1 MKRFVIA
8 CFASIACILGLAQS
22 QPNFKIATTSFKKD
36 TVLVTKFGAVAN
48 GSFVNTSA
56 INAAINFMH
65 KKGGGVVVIPKG
77 QWLTGPIVL
86 KSNVNLHVQKSAL
99 LVFTSDFSQY
109 PLVVSSFEG
118 VEAARCQSPISA
130 ENQTNIAITGE
141 GIINGNGIYWRPLKK
156 EKLSEAEWK
165 RHLQVYGGALTE
177 DKKTWYPSQAAAN
190 ASKAKDIGKLVNGKK
205 LQDFENIKDF
215 LRPNML
221 RISGCSKVLVQGVT
235 FENSPAWTTH
245 FLMSKDITITGM
257 KVKNPWWGT
266 NTDAIDLE
274 SCSNAIL
281 EDCVFDT
288 GDDGITIKS
297 GRDEDG
303 RKRGMPTQNIII
315 KNCTVYHAHGGFV
328 IGSEMSGGAK
338 NIYIS
343 DCTFIGSDIGLRF
356 KTVRGRGGVVENIY
370 AHNVN
375 MKDIVG
381 EAILFDM
388 YYAAVDPIKI
398 NNEEGAKIVVEKFP
412 VTEATPQF
420 QHFYFDNIV
429 CDGASKA
436 VFVRGLPEMHIKDVN
451 LDGLF
456 MKSRQGIQIEEAT
469 GVNIKNASIQIQEQ
483 GPMLSLQNADQIN
496 IDTISLKKL
505 NPVASN
511 TAEKFAATLM
521 QIWPDSFAVK
531 PGGKARWSYDQGV
544 ILKGMDALWN
554 ATGDAQYFRYMQNAM
569 DYYVKEDGSIYDY
582 KPDDFNLD
590 HLNNGKTL
598 ITLYQV
604 TGKEKYKKAID
615 LLYTQLKSQPR
626 NTLGGFWHKKI
637 YPNQMWLDGLYM
649 GAGFYAQ
656 YAAAFN
662 DTAAFADI
670 TRQFVLAEQY
680 TRDEQTGLLYH
691 AWDESKQ
698 QKWANPTNGKSPH
711 IWGRAMGWY
720 GMALVD
726 ALDYYPENNRGRDS
740 LVQILQRW
748 TKAIIAVQD
757 TKDGLWLDI
766 LDAPTDTRNYK
777 EASASSMF
785 TRVLLKAIRKG
796 YIQQDYVS
804 NAKKAYAGILST
816 FIENAGGFVNLKGT
830 VSVSGL
836 GGNPYRDGSL
846 DYYFKEPVV
855 VNDPKGMGA
864 FLQCAV
870 EATYAQANP
879 KHPTILLDAF
889 YNNEI
894 KKNSLGIDARWH
906 YAWEDIS
913 NGGFG
918 MLGKQFENKGAQLK
932 TLTTA
937 PAALA
942 LSKAAVYIVVDP
954 DNIKDNPSP
963 NYMNAKDAAIISDWV
978 KAGGVLVL
986 LANDSANCDLT
997 HLNILAEKFGI
1008 QFTNE
1013 SVNMVKGNAFEMGTA
1028 FPAQGNEVLKMGTKI
1043 YVKEVSAVNLQSMAK
1058 PMAIAG
1064 DKTVAAVTAYGK
1076 GQVIAVGDP
1085 WLYNEYVDGRKLPFG
1100 FQNFEAMSEM
1110 VNWILTKANDNNK

>member
-1 MKRFVIA
+1 MKRLIIA
-8 CFASIACILGLAQS
+8 CLASISCIFGVAQN
-22 QPNFKIATTSFKKD
+22 QPNFKVATTSFKKD
-36 TVLVTKFGAVAN
+36 TVFIGKFGAIAN
-48 GSFVNTSA
+48 GDFLNTHA
-56 INAAINFMH
+56 INAAINFIN

-77 QWLTGPIVL
+77 EWVTGPIVL
-86 KSNVNLHVQKSAL
+86 KSNVNLHLDKGAL

-141 GIINGNGIYWRPLKK
+141 GIINGNGMYWRPLKK
-156 EKLSEAEWK
+156 EKLSDAEWK
-165 RHLQVYGGALTE
+165 RHLQVYGGALTD
-177 DKKTWYPSQAAAN
+177 DKKTWYPSKAAAD
-190 ASKAKDIGKLVNGKK
+190 ASKGKDIGKLVDGKK

-221 RISGCSKVLVQGVT
+221 RISGCSKVLVENVT

-245 FLMSKDITITGM
+245 FLMSKDLTIKGM
-257 KVKNPWWGT
+257 RVKNPWWGT

-303 RKRGMPTQNIII
+303 RKRGMPTQNIIV
-315 KNCTVYHAHGGFV
+315 KNCTVYHSHGGFV

-370 AHNVN
+370 AHNIN

-381 EAILFDM
+381 EAVLFDM
-388 YYAAVDPIKI
+388 YYAAVDPIKL
-398 NNEEGAKIVVEKFP
+398 NNEDGPKVVVEKFP

-451 LDGLF
+451 LDKLF
-456 MKSRQGIQIEEAT
+456 IKSRQGVQIEEAT
-469 GVNIKNASIQIQEQ
+469 GVSIKNSTIITKEQ
-483 GPMLSLQNADQIN
+483 GPILTTVNADNIL
-496 IDTISLKKL
+496 IDTIALKRINATATGL
-505 NPVASN
+505 
-511 TAEKFAATLM
+511 AEKFAATAM
-521 QIWPDSFAVK
+521 HIWPDSFSVK

-544 ILKGMDALWN
+544 ILRGIESLWN
-554 ATGDAQYFRYMQNAM
+554 ATGDAQYFRYLQNAM
-569 DYYVKEDGSIYDY
+569 DYYVKEDGTIYDY
-582 KPDDFNLD
+582 KPDEYNID
-590 HLNNGKTL
+590 HLNNGKL
-598 ITLYQV
+598 LLTLYQV

-615 LLYTQLKSQPR
+615 LLHQQILSHPR
-626 NTLGGFWHKKI
+626 NSLGGFWHKKI
-637 YPNQMWLDGLYM
+637 YPNQTWLDGLYM
-649 GAGFYAQ
+649 GAAFYAQ
-656 YAAAFN
+656 YASVFHDTTAFN
-662 DTAAFADI
+662 DI
-670 TRQFVLAEQY
+670 TRQFVIAEKY
-680 TRDEQTGLLYH
+680 TRDANTGLMYH

-698 QKWANPTNGKSPH
+698 QKWADPKTGMSPH
-711 IWGRAMGWY
+711 VWARAMGWY

-726 ALDYYPENNRGRDS
+726 ALDYYPENNAGRDS
-740 LVQILQRW
+740 LIQIVKRW
-748 TKAIIAVQD
+748 SAAIVKVQD
-757 TKDGLWLDI
+757 AKDGLWFDI
-766 LDAPTDTRNYK
+766 LDAPNDTRNYK

-785 TRVLLKAIRKG
+785 TRVLLKAIRHG
-796 YIQQDYVS
+796 YISGDYLLS
-804 NAKKAYAGILST
+804 AKKAYAGILKT
-816 FIENAGGFVNLKGT
+816 FIQDTNGQIDLKGT

-870 EATYAQANP
+870 EAEFTQANT
-879 KHPTILLDAF
+879 KHPIVLLDAY

-894 KKNSLGIDARWH
+894 KKDALGNDTRWH
-906 YAWEDIS
+906 YAWEELS
-913 NGGFG
+913 NGGFS
-918 MLGKQFENKGAQLK
+918 MLGKQFENRGTQLK

-937 PAALA
+937 PSASSLN
-942 LSKAAVYIVVDP
+942 KASVYLIVDP
-954 DNIKDNPSP
+954 DNIKDNPTP
-963 NYMNAKDAAIISDWV
+963 NYMSASDAATISDWV
-978 KAGGVLVL
+978 NAGGVLIL
-986 LANDSANCDLT
+986 LANDSANCDLS
-997 HLNILAEKFGI
+997 HFNILANKFGI
-1008 QFTNE
+1008 HFTNE
-1013 SVNMVKGNAFEMGTA
+1013 SINMVKGTAFEMGA
-1028 FPAQGNEVLKMGTKI
+1028 AYPVQGNGILKNGTKI
-1043 YVKEVSAVNLQSMAK
+1043 YVKEVSAMNVTAPAK
-1058 PMAIAG
+1058 SIALAG
-1064 DKTVAAVTAYGK
+1064 GKTVAAVAPFGK
-1076 GQVIAVGDP
+1076 GQVIAIGDP
-1085 WLYNEYVDGRKLPFG
+1085 WLYNEYVDGRKLPIS
-1100 FQNFEAMSEM
+1100 FQNFEAMGQI
-1110 VNWILTKANDNNK
+1110 VNWALTNSKK

>member
-1 MKRFVIA
+1 MKRLIIA
-8 CFASIACILGLAQS
+8 CLASISCIFGFAQN

-36 TVLVTKFGAVAN
+36 TVLIVKFGAISN
-48 GSFVNTSA
+48 GDFLNTHAINSA
-56 INAAINFMH
+56 IDFMH

-77 QWLTGPIVL
+77 QWVTGPIVL
-86 KSNVNLHVQKSAL
+86 KSNVNLHLNSGAL

-118 VEAARCQSPISA
+118 VDAARCQSPISA
-130 ENQTNIAITGE
+130 EKQTNIAITGQ
-141 GIINGNGIYWRPLKK
+141 GIINGNGMYWRPLKK
-156 EKLSEAEWK
+156 EKLSDAEWK

-177 DKKTWYPSQAAAN
+177 DKKTWYPSKAAVD
-190 ASKAKDIGKLVNGKK
+190 ASKSKDIGKLVDGKK

-221 RISGCSKVLVQGVT
+221 RINGCSKVLVEGVT

-245 FLMSKDITITGM
+245 FLMSDNITINGM

-281 EDCVFDT
+281 ENCVFDT

-303 RKRGMPTQNIII
+303 RKRGMPTQNIIV

-370 AHNVN
+370 AKNVN

-388 YYAAVDPIKI
+388 YYAAVDPIKL

-420 QHFYFDNIV
+420 QHFYFDNIN

-436 VFVRGLPEMHIKDVN
+436 VFVRGLPEMQIKDVN
-451 LDGLF
+451 LDHLF
-456 MKSRQGIQIEEAT
+456 IKSRQGVQIEEAN
-469 GVNIKNASIQIQEQ
+469 GVVIKNSTILTKEVGSIV
-483 GPMLSLQNADQIN
+483 SLKNAENIS
-496 IDTISLKKL
+496 IDTIALKRINAKTTRL
-505 NPVASN
+505 
-511 TAEKFAATLM
+511 AEKFAATAMHL
-521 QIWPDSFAVK
+521 WPDSFSVK

-544 ILKGMDALWN
+544 ILRGIESLWN
-554 ATGDAQYFRYMQNAM
+554 TTGDVQYFKYLQNAM

-582 KPDDFNLD
+582 KPEDFNLD
-590 HLNNGKTL
+590 HLNNGKL
-598 ITLYQV
+598 LLTLYQV

-615 LLYTQLKSQPR
+615 QLHAQIQSQPR

-649 GAGFYAQ
+649 GAAFYAQ
-656 YAAAFN
+656 YASVFH
-662 DTAAFADI
+662 DTAAFKDI
-670 TRQFVLAEQY
+670 TDQFVLAEKY
-680 TRDEQTGLLYH
+680 TRDNATGLLVH

-698 QKWANPTNGKSPH
+698 QQWADKNSGKSPH
-711 IWGRAMGWY
+711 VWARAMGWY

-726 ALDYYPENNRGRDS
+726 ALDYYPTNNVGRDI
-740 LVQILQRW
+740 LIQILQRW
-748 TKAIIAVQD
+748 SSAITKVQD
-757 TKDGLWLDI
+757 TKDGLWFDI
-766 LDAPTDTRNYK
+766 LDAPMDSRNYK

-785 TRVLLKAIRKG
+785 TRVLFKAVRHG
-796 YIQQDYVS
+796 YIGNEYLV
-804 NAKKAYAGILST
+804 NAKKAYAGILSN
-816 FIENAGGFVNLKGT
+816 FIVNDQGQINLKGT

-864 FLQCAV
+864 FLQASV
-870 EATYAQANP
+870 EAEFTQVNS
-879 KHPTILLDAF
+879 KHPIVLLDAY

-894 KKNSLGIDARWH
+894 KKDALGHDSRWH
-906 YAWEDIS
+906 YAWEDLS
-913 NGGFG
+913 NGGFS
-918 MLGKQFENKGAQLK
+918 MFGKQFENLGATLQ

-937 PAALA
+937 PTSASL
-942 LSKAAVYIVVDP
+942 KNVGVYVMVDP
-954 DNIKDNPSP
+954 DNIKDNPNP
-963 NYMNAKDAAIISDWV
+963 NYMNTTDALIISDWV
-978 KAGGVLVL
+978 KAGGVLIL

-997 HLNILAEKFGI
+997 HFNVLAEKFGI
-1008 QFTNE
+1008 HFTNE
-1013 SVNMVKGNAFEMGTA
+1013 SINMVKGNAFEMGSA
-1028 FPAQGNEVLKMGTKI
+1028 FSIQGNELIQEGTKV
-1043 YVKEVSAVNLQSMAK
+1043 YVKEVSAINLSANAK
-1058 PMAIAG
+1058 PIAKAG
-1064 DKTVAAVTAYGK
+1064 DKIVAAVSSYGK

-1085 WLYNEYVDGRKLPFG
+1085 WLYNEYVDGRKLPIH
-1100 FQNFEAMSEM
+1100 FQNFEAMQQIA
-1110 VNWILTKANDNNK
+1110 NWSLRKINK

>member
-1 MKRFVIA
+1 MKRLIIA
-8 CFASIACILGLAQS
+8 CFASISCLFGLAQK
-22 QPNFKIATTSFKKD
+22 QPNFKVAPTSFKKD
-36 TVLVTKFGAVAN
+36 TVFIEKFGAVAN
-48 GSFVNTSA
+48 GDFLNTQA
-56 INAAINFMH
+56 INAAIDFMH
-65 KKGGGVVVIPKG
+65 KKGGGVVVVSKG
-77 QWLTGPIVL
+77 QWMTGPIVL
-86 KSNVNLHVQKSAL
+86 KSNVNLHLKKNAL
-99 LVFTSDFSQY
+99 IVFTADFSQY

-130 ENQTNIAITGE
+130 VNQTNIAITGE
-141 GIINGNGIYWRPLKK
+141 GIFNGNGMYWRPLKK

-165 RHLQVYGGALTE
+165 RHLQVYGGALTD
-177 DKKTWYPSQAAAN
+177 DKKTWYPSKAAAD
-190 ASKAKDIGKLVNGKK
+190 ASKSKDIGKLVNGKK

-221 RISGCSKVLVQGVT
+221 RISGCSKVLVEGVT

-245 FLMSKDITITGM
+245 FLMSKDITVKGM
-257 KVKNPWWGT
+257 RVKNPWWGA

-303 RKRGMPTQNIII
+303 RKRGMPSQNIIV

-343 DCTFIGSDIGLRF
+343 DCSFIGSDIGLRF

-370 AHNVN
+370 AHNIN

-398 NNEEGAKIVVEKFP
+398 NSEDGTKIVVEKFP
-412 VTEATPQF
+412 VTEATPTF

-429 CDGASKA
+429 CDGAAKA
-436 VFVRGLPEMHIKDVN
+436 VFVRGIPEMRIKDVN
-451 LDGLF
+451 LSELF
-456 MKSRQGIQIEEAT
+456 IKARKGVEIEEAT
-469 GVNIKNASIQIQEQ
+469 GVSIKNSTILTKEA
-483 GPMLSLQNADQIN
+483 GPIVQLVNADSIA
-496 IDTISLKKL
+496 IDTIALKRINPSTTSL
-505 NPVASN
+505 S
-511 TAEKFAATLM
+511 EKFAATAM
-521 QIWPDSFAVK
+521 HIWPDSFSVK

-569 DYYVKEDGSIYDY
+569 DFYVKADGTIHDY
-582 KPDDFNLD
+582 KPDEYNID
-590 HLNNGKTL
+590 HLNNGKIL
-598 ITLYQV
+598 LTLYQV

-615 LLYTQLKSQPR
+615 LLQTQLKSHPR
-626 NTLGGFWHKKI
+626 NSLGGFWHKKI

-649 GAGFYAQ
+649 GAAFYAQ
-656 YAAAFN
+656 YAAAFH
-662 DTAAFADI
+662 DTVAFNDI

-680 TRDEQTGLLYH
+680 TRDARTGLLYH

-698 QKWANPTNGKSPH
+698 QKWADPTTGKSPH

-720 GMALVD
+720 AMALVD
-726 ALDYYPENNRGRDS
+726 ALDYYPENHVGRDS
-740 LVQILQRW
+740 LIQILQRW
-748 TKAIIAVQD
+748 SAAVAKVQD
-757 TKDGLWLDI
+757 PKDGLWFDI
-766 LDAPTDTRNYK
+766 IDAPNDTRNYK

-785 TRVLLKAIRKG
+785 TRVLYKAVRHG
-796 YIQQDYVS
+796 YISHDYLA
-804 NAKKAYAGILST
+804 NAKKGFAGILAN
-816 FIENAGGFVNLKGT
+816 FIENKNGQINLKGT

-870 EATYAQANP
+870 EAEYAQVNT
-879 KHPTILLDAF
+879 KHPIVLLDAY

-894 KKNSLGIDARWH
+894 KKDASGNDSRWH
-906 YAWEDIS
+906 YAWEDLS
-913 NGGFG
+913 NGGFS

-932 TLTTA
+932 TLTSA
-937 PAALA
+937 PTPLA
-942 LSKAAVYIVVDP
+942 LNKAGVYLIVDP
-954 DNIKDNPSP
+954 DNNKDNPTP
-963 NYMNAKDAAIISDWV
+963 NYMNAAEAKVISDWV
-978 KAGGVLVL
+978 KEGGVLVL
-986 LANDSANCDLT
+986 FANDSANCDLT
-997 HLNILAEKFGI
+997 HLNTLANLFGI

-1013 SVNMVKGNAFEMGTA
+1013 SINMVKGTA
-1028 FPAQGNEVLKMGTKI
+1028 FDMGAAFPTLDNKVLKPGSKI
-1043 YVKEVSAVNLQSMAK
+1043 YVKEVSALQLTGAVK
-1058 PMAIAG
+1058 PVALAE
-1064 DKTVAAVTAYGK
+1064 DKVVAAVAAFGK

-1085 WLYNEYVDGRKLPFG
+1085 WLYNEYVDGRKLPIG
-1100 FQNFEAMSEM
+1100 FQNFEAMGQI
-1110 VNWILTKANDNNK
+1110 VNFVMAKK

>member
-1 MKRFVIA
+1 MKRFLIA
-8 CFASIACILGLAQS
+8 CFASISCIFALAQS
-22 QPNFKIATTSFKKD
+22 QPNFKIATTFFKKD
-36 TVLVTKFGAVAN
+36 TVQISKFGAVAD
-48 GSFVNTSA
+48 GRFLNTQA
-56 INAAINFMH
+56 INAAIDFMH
-65 KKGGGVVVIPKG
+65 KKGGGVVVIPQG
-77 QWLTGPIVL
+77 QWLSGPIVL
-86 KSNVNLHVQKSAL
+86 KSNVNLHLQKSAL

-109 PLVVSSFEG
+109 PLVASSFEG

-130 ENQTNIAITGE
+130 VNETNIAITGF
-141 GIINGNGIYWRPLKK
+141 GIINGNGMYWRPLKK
-156 EKLSEAEWK
+156 EKLSDAEWK
-165 RHLQVYGGALTE
+165 RHLLVYGGALTD
-177 DKKTWYPSQAAAN
+177 DKKTWYPSKAAAD
-190 ASKAKDIGKLVNGKK
+190 ASKLKDIGKLVNGKK
-205 LQDFENIKDF
+205 LEDFENIKDF

-221 RISGCSKVLVQGVT
+221 RISGCSKVLVEGVT

-245 FLMSKDITITGM
+245 FLMSNDITIKGM

-370 AHNVN
+370 AHNIN

-388 YYAAVDPIKI
+388 YYAAVDPIKLS
-398 NNEEGAKIVVEKFP
+398 NEEAAKVVVEKFP

-451 LDGLF
+451 LDGMF
-456 MKSRQGIQIEEAT
+456 IKSRQGIQIEEAT
-469 GVNIKNASIQIQEQ
+469 GVSIKNSSIQMQEQ
-483 GPMLSLQNADQIN
+483 GPMLIVENADQIN
-496 IDTISLKKL
+496 IDTIALKKAI
-505 NPVASN
+505 PVASN
-511 TAEKFAATLM
+511 MVEKFAATAM
-521 QIWPDSFAVK
+521 QIWPDSFSVK

-544 ILKGMDALWN
+544 ILKGIDALWN
-554 ATGDAQYFRYMQNAM
+554 VTGDAQYFRYMQNAM
-569 DYYVKEDGSIYDY
+569 DYYVKDDGSIYDY
-582 KPDDFNLD
+582 KPVDFNLD
-590 HLNNGKTL
+590 HLNNGKIL
-598 ITLYQV
+598 LTLYQV

-615 LLYTQLKSQPR
+615 QLRAQLVGQPR

-662 DTAAFADI
+662 DSEAYADI

-680 TRDEQTGLLYH
+680 TRDDLTGLLYH

-698 QKWANPTNGKSPH
+698 QQWADPKTGKSPH
-711 IWGRAMGWY
+711 VWGRAMGWY

-726 ALDYYPENNRGRDS
+726 ALDYYPENNLGRDS
-740 LVQILQRW
+740 LIQILQRW
-748 TKAIIAVQD
+748 SKAVVKVQD
-757 TKDGLWLDI
+757 PKDGLWLDI
-766 LDAPTDTRNYK
+766 LDAPNDSRNYK
-777 EASASSMF
+777 EASAASMF

-796 YIQQDYVS
+796 YIQQDYLV

-816 FIENAGGFVNLKGT
+816 FIESQGGLVNLKGT

-870 EATYAQANP
+870 EAEYTQANA
-879 KHPTILLDAF
+879 KHPVILLDAF

-894 KKNSLGIDARWH
+894 KKDAFGHDTRWH

-918 MLGKQFENKGAQLK
+918 MFGKQFENKGAQLK
-932 TLTTA
+932 TLTTE
-937 PAALA
+937 PTALA
-942 LSKAAVYIVVDP
+942 LSKAAVYIMVDP
-954 DNIKDNPSP
+954 DNSKDNPTP
-963 NYMNAKDAAIISDWV
+963 NYMNTSQAAVISDWV
-978 KAGGVLVL
+978 KAGGVFIL
-986 LANDSANCDLT
+986 LANDSANCDLA
-997 HLNILAEKFGI
+997 HLNLLAEKFGI

-1013 SVNMVKGNAFEMGTA
+1013 SVNMVKGTAFEMGAA
-1028 FPAQGNEVLKMGTKI
+1028 FPVQGNNVLKTGTKL
-1043 YVKEVSAVNLQSMAK
+1043 YVKEVSVMKLKADAK
-1058 PMAIAG
+1058 AIAMAG
-1064 DKTVAAVTAYGK
+1064 DKTVAAVAAFGK
-1076 GQVIAVGDP
+1076 GHVLAVGDP
-1085 WLYNEYVDGRKLPFG
+1085 WLYNEYVDGRKLPLG
-1100 FQNFEAMSEM
+1100 FQNFEAMGQI
-1110 VNWILTKANDNNK
+1110 VNWALTKTNANHK

>member
-1 MKRFVIA
+1 MKRLIIA
-8 CFASIACILGLAQS
+8 CFTSISCLFGLAQS
-22 QPNFKIATTSFKKD
+22 QPNFTVAKTSFKKD
-36 TVLVTKFGAVAN
+36 TVIIEKFGAIAN
-48 GSFVNTSA
+48 GDFLNTHA
-56 INAAINFMH
+56 INGAIEFMH
-65 KKGGGVVVIPKG
+65 KKGGGVVVVPKG
-77 QWLTGPIVL
+77 QWVTGPIVL
-86 KSNVNLHVQKSAL
+86 KSNVNLHLDKGALIVFSA
-99 LVFTSDFSQY
+99 DFSLY

-118 VEAARCQSPISA
+118 VEAARCKSPISA

-156 EKLSEAEWK
+156 EKLSDAEWK
-165 RHLQVYGGALTE
+165 RHLQVYGGALTD
-177 DKKTWYPSQAAAN
+177 DKKTWYPSKAAAD
-190 ASKAKDIGKLVNGKK
+190 ASKSKDIGKLVNGKT

-221 RISGCSKVLVQGVT
+221 RISGCNKVLVEGVT

-245 FLMSKDITITGM
+245 FLMSKDITIKGM

-303 RKRGMPTQNIII
+303 RKRGMPTQNIIV

-343 DCTFIGSDIGLRF
+343 NCTFIGTDIGLRF
-356 KTVRGRGGVVENIY
+356 KTVRGRGGMVENIY
-370 AHNVN
+370 ASNIN

-388 YYAAVDPIKI
+388 YYAAVDPIKT

-420 QHFYFDNIV
+420 QHFYFDNII
-429 CDGASKA
+429 CNGASKA
-436 VFVRGLPEMHIKDVN
+436 LFVRGLPEMHIKDIN
-451 LDGLF
+451 INGLHI
-456 MKSRQGIQIEEAT
+456 KSRQGVQIEEAT
-469 GVNIKNASIQIQEQ
+469 GVRLKNATIQTVMPGPIVELSNAEQ
-483 GPMLSLQNADQIN
+483 VE
-496 IDTISLKKL
+496 IDTIALKKL
-505 NPVASN
+505 TPVASN
-511 TAEKFAATLM
+511 LAEKFAATAM
-521 QIWPDSFAVK
+521 HIWPDSFSVK
-531 PGGKARWSYDQGV
+531 PGGKPRWSYDQGV
-544 ILKGMDALWN
+544 ILRGMESLWN
-554 ATGDAQYFRYMQNAM
+554 ATGDAQYFRYIQNAM
-569 DYYVKEDGSIYDY
+569 DFYVKEDGSIFDY
-582 KPDDFNLD
+582 KPDEYNID
-590 HLNNGKTL
+590 HLNNGKLL

-604 TGKEKYKKAID
+604 TGKEKYKKALD
-615 LLYTQLKSQPR
+615 LLRAQWISHPR
-626 NTLGGFWHKKI
+626 NTLGGLWHKKI

-649 GAGFYAQ
+649 GAAFYAQ
-656 YAAAFN
+656 HAAAFH
-662 DTAAFADI
+662 DTAAFKEI

-680 TRDEQTGLLYH
+680 TRDASTGLLYH

-698 QKWANPTNGKSPH
+698 QKWSDTITGKSPH
-711 IWGRAMGWY
+711 IWARAMGWY

-726 ALDYYPENNRGRDS
+726 ALDYYPENELGRDS
-740 LVQILQRW
+740 LIQIVQRW
-748 TKAIIAVQD
+748 SKAIVDVQD
-757 TKDGLWLDI
+757 SKDGLWLDI
-766 LDAPTDTRNYK
+766 LDAPNDTRNYK

-785 TRVLLKAIRKG
+785 TRVLFKAIRKG
-796 YIQQDYVS
+796 YIKQDYLS
-804 NAKKAYAGILST
+804 NAKKAYKGILNT
-816 FIENAGGFVNLKGT
+816 FIENDNGQINLKGT

-870 EATYAQANP
+870 EAEHTQANSKQP
-879 KHPTILLDAF
+879 IVVLDAYF
-889 YNNEI
+889 NNEI
-894 KKNSLGIDARWH
+894 KKDVNGNDTRWH
-906 YAWEDIS
+906 YAWEDLS
-913 NGGFG
+913 NGGFSV
-918 MLGKQFENKGAQLK
+918 LGKQFENKGAQLK

-937 PAALA
+937 PTPLI
-942 LSKAAVYIVVDP
+942 LSKAAVYLIVDP
-954 DNIKDNPSP
+954 DNLKDNPTP
-963 NYMNAKDAAIISDWV
+963 NYMNAEFASVISDWV

-997 HLNILAEKFGI
+997 YFNILSEKFGI
-1008 QFTNE
+1008 HFSNE
-1013 SVNMVKGNAFEMGTA
+1013 SINMVKGNAFEMGTA
-1028 FPAQGNEVLKMGTKI
+1028 FPVDGNGILNKATKL
-1043 YVKEVSAVNLQSMAK
+1043 YVKEVSSLQLKAGAK
-1058 PMAIAG
+1058 SVAMAG
-1064 DKTVAAVTAYGK
+1064 DKIVAASAAYGK

-1085 WLYNEYVDGRKLPFG
+1085 WLYNEYVDGRKLPLG
-1100 FQNFEAMSEM
+1100 FQNFEAMGQI
-1110 VNWILTKANDNNK
+1110 VNWALLKSNIK